1 MKLISSCNLCNIIR
15 GYLLVATGI
24 IVLLPTFAKQHDLT
38 IPVTPLQVS
47 IFLMLVGL
55 TLFMKRVYDTYVV
68 KNLDQ
73 DS

>member
-1 MKLISSCNLCNIIR
+1 MKLLSSCSLCNIIR

-38 IPVTPLQVS
+38 IPVTPFQVS

>member
-1 MKLISSCNLCNIIR
+1 MKLISSCSLCNIIR
-15 GYLLVATGI
+15 GYLLVAIGI
-24 IVLLPTFAKQHDLT
+24 IVLLPTFAKRHELT

-47 IFLMLVGL
+47 LFLMIVGL
-55 TLFMKRVYDTYVV
+55 TLFMKRVYDTYMV